1 MRLDCSPCTV
11 QTQNVCLG
19 YCDLLR
25 QVATL
30 CSTLKSWVN
39 ILSSRYLLIYSRPV
53 PRIEPPT
60 RFIDYTATLLRLH
73 TFTQL
78 SRIIFRT
85 VMNYTEQSPSESNNR
100 SAGQQIP
107 GLVRKVK
114 FHYRVQS
121 DNTLRQMNP
130 LHNLTLDLSTSLLS
144 TRHGPV
150 ESTHTSYTRAPGITA
165 RPKAR
170 ISWGFS
176 WFY

>member
-85 VMNYTEQSPSESNNR
+85 SWTPLSRVLGNPIIAQPVNKFPVLYGKWNFIIVFTVT
-100 SAGQQIP
+100 IP
-107 GLVRKVK
+107 WGRWIHFIISHL
-114 FHYRVQS
+114 
-121 DNTLRQMNP
+121 TC
-130 LHNLTLDLSTSLLS
+130 LH
-144 TRHGPV
+144 P
-150 ESTHTSYTRAPGITA
+150 
-165 RPKAR
+165 
-170 ISWGFS
+170 F
-176 WFY
+176 